1 MINGFR
7 FIIGNGC
14 NYNCFYCHHEGITK
28 ADNPKDCKNRIDF
41 ISKYAHENNIFN
53 LSITGGEP
61 FLYSNKVL
69 YMLDCFN
76 DPKFRFS
83 INTNA
88 TLIAPYIE
96 KLKQYKCQLEFHINV
111 SSLQK
116 ETHKKITGT
125 NMYEQLFKN
134 IKLISDAK
142 LKVCFNTILLK
153 GINSN
158 EICEM
163 LDFCKKN
170 GYQLRLLQYLPA
182 SDKDKELVINEKD
195 LKSLLKSVEICD
207 INSYGI
213 FKCKLNNINFEFVK
227 NLCCDQLCD
236 RCKKYTFIHFTPA
249 FDIKMCMSSEEL
261 IKLDYSDYNN
271 FKNILDKF

>member
-28 ADNPKDCKNRIDF
+28 ADNPKDYKNRIDF

-116 ETHKKITGT
+116 ETHKKINKT
-125 NMYEQLFKN
+125 NK
-134 IKLISDAK
+134 
-142 LKVCFNTILLK
+142 KVTIH
-153 GINSN
+153 
-158 EICEM
+158 
-163 LDFCKKN
+163 
-170 GYQLRLLQYLPA
+170 
-182 SDKDKELVINEKD
+182 
-195 LKSLLKSVEICD
+195 
-207 INSYGI
+207 I
-213 FKCKLNNINFEFVK
+213 FKLENVYCDFFV
-227 NLCCDQLCD
+227 
-236 RCKKYTFIHFTPA
+236 
-249 FDIKMCMSSEEL
+249 
-261 IKLDYSDYNN
+261 
-271 FKNILDKF
+271 